1 LSSGVILADEVGLGK
16 TIEAGLVLTQ
26 YWSERK
32 RKIIIIAPSSLR
44 KQWSM
49 ELKEKFFLDSFIL
62 DGKSYKKEVARGN
75 KNPFEQK
82 NKIVITSY
90 HFASRHNEAIF
101 LADFQLSIID
111 EAHKLRNYRKGEKAK
126 ISFAIA
132 NALRDTKK
140 ILLTATPLQNS
151 LLEIFGLVSVIDDYV
166 FGDKKSFRKQFS
178 YTALTTTDM
187 NDIKDRLKPIVKRTL
202 RKDVIEYINYTKR
215 IPIVEEF
222 TPSNEEITLYD
233 LISDFILNED
243 LFSIPSAQRRL
254 ITLVVRKLLSSST
267 TAITGTLETFIKR
280 LKKMVIEKKIT
291 QEDLELITDDEDELI
306 EDYLEE
312 ENNHEPTIPIQEVK
326 LLDND
331 IKAIEKEIEELE
343 TFIELAK
350 SIEVDTKVK
359 SLMSALEKGFEAQNT
374 LGVKEQKAIIFTE
387 SRRTQQFLFDYL
399 STNGFEDKVVLFNG
413 TNTDPK
419 SKEIYKNWLEKHKD
433 SDRITEAKTAD
444 MKQAIVDY
452 FKDEASIMIATEAG
466 SEGINL
472 QFCNM
477 LINYDLP
484 WNPQRIEQRI
494 GRVHRYGQKFDVVV
508 INFLNKKNAA
518 DKRVYELLSTKFNLF
533 EGVFGASDEVLGSIE
548 SGVDFE
554 KRILKIYQTCRD
566 DKAIEEAFNS
576 LQEEFSSRIEEKT
589 LKTRQSLLDN
599 FDEDVHL
606 RLKDTELK
614 SNDTVDRFSSVFWYI
629 TKAELKDIAIFDN
642 DKKEFNYQG
651 NLYQLISASKINPNQ
666 NALSYRLNSSL
677 GEEIIDRAKQRELKQ
692 TKLIFDLTHNKY
704 KISVLDDYKGK
715 RGFLK
720 ATKVSIQSYDLEE
733 YVIITALTSDYKPL
747 NKEVATKLLSL
758 EATLNTKVNIDTN
771 DTEKLEYKYNKQ
783 KNIILTQNKAT
794 NQTHFINQSTKLHKW
809 AEDKLA
815 SVEKELKDTKAK
827 IKELNRQ
834 AIATENITEQ
844 TDIQLQI
851 KAQEKKRRKIQREIF
866 DIEEDIEEQRD
877 ELIEE
882 LKKAKEQ
889 TVRRYKKDTYAIP
902 YEGEEV
908 KLHWANSDQYY
919 IKSGEYFRDYT
930 FVVNEKTIHL
940 KLSDAETESNNN
952 KATSNKERRFVIL
965 ESNPCEVI
973 DDKQYISFIDPKG
986 IRNLNP
992 SNDPKI
998 NLSVKIKEIKASL
1011 RDNNTIL
1018 NSFIVSNTS
1027 YSDISNLHGDISIDE
1042 LENKNVLFQKEDKN
1056 GYVEKMF
1063 NRILKSI

>member
-1 LSSGVILADEVGLGK
+1 MNPHQVEAALFAFKSPLSSGVILADEVGLGK
-16 TIEAGLVLTQ
+16 TIEAALVLTQ

-32 RKIIIIAPSSLR
+32 RKILIIAPSSLR

-62 DGKSYKKEVARGN
+62 DSKSYKEEVAKGN

-82 NKIVITSY
+82 DKIVITSY
-90 HFASRHNEAIF
+90 QFASRHNEAMF
-101 LADFQLSIID
+101 LADFQLVVID
-111 EAHKLRNYRKGEKAK
+111 EAHKMRNYHRGEKAK
-126 ISFAIA
+126 MSFAIA

-151 LLEIFGLVSVIDDYV
+151 LLEIYSLVSVIDDFV

-178 YTALTTTDM
+178 STALTTSDI
-187 NDIKDRLKPIVKRTL
+187 NDLKDRLKPIVKRTL

-222 TPSNEEITLYD
+222 TPSKEEMALYD
-233 LISDFILNED
+233 LISDFLLEED
-243 LFSIPSAQRRL
+243 LFSIPSAQRTL
-254 ITLVVRKLLSSST
+254 ITLVVRKLLASST
-267 TAITGTLETFIKR
+267 IAIMGTLETLIKR
-280 LKKMVIEKKIT
+280 LRKMVVEKKIT
-291 QEDLELITDDEDELI
+291 QEDLELITYDDEDELI

-312 ENNHEPTIPIQEVK
+312 EKDEKIEIQEVK
-326 LLDND
+326 LFDED
-331 IKAIEKEIEELE
+331 IEAIEREIGELE

-350 SIEVDTKVK
+350 SIEIDTKAK
-359 SLMSALEKGFEAQNT
+359 SLMSALTKGFEAQEI
-374 LGVKEQKAIIFTE
+374 LGVKDQKAIIFTE

-399 STNGFEDKVVLFNG
+399 SDNGFEDKVVLFNG

-419 SKEIYKNWLEKHKD
+419 SKEIYKAWLEKYKD
-433 SDRITEAKTAD
+433 GDRATGSKSAD

-452 FKDEASIMIATEAG
+452 FARDASIMIATEAG

-518 DKRVYELLSTKFNLF
+518 DRRVYELLSSKFHLF

-554 KRILKIYQTCRD
+554 KRILSIYQTCRN
-566 DKAIEEAFNS
+566 DKEIEDAFNN
-576 LQEEFSSRIEEKT
+576 LQNEFSEQIKETT

-606 RLKDTELK
+606 RLKGTALK
-614 SNDTVDRFSSVFWYI
+614 SNKTVDRFSSIFWDI
-629 TKAELKDIAIFDN
+629 TKAELNDTAIFD
-642 DKKEFNYQG
+642 DEKQEFSYKG
-651 NLYQLISASKINPNQ
+651 NLYQLISASKENPNQ
-666 NALSYRLNSSL
+666 NAHTYRLNSQL
-677 GEEIIDRAKQRELKQ
+677 GEEIINRAKERELKQ

-733 YVIITALTSDYKPL
+733 YVIITALTSDYKLL
-747 NKEVATKLLSL
+747 NAEVATKLLSL
-758 EATLNTKVNIDTN
+758 EATLNTKVNIDSN
-771 DTEKLEYKYNKQ
+771 DIEKLEYEYLKQ
-783 KNIILTQNKAT
+783 KDIILKKNEVT
-794 NQTHFINQSTKLHKW
+794 NQTHFINQSSKLHKW
-809 AEDKLA
+809 ADDKL
-815 SVEKELKDTKAK
+815 SSIEKELKDTKAK

-834 AIATENITEQ
+834 SIATKNIAEQ

-866 DIEEDIEEQRD
+866 DIEEEIEEQRD

-889 TVRRYKKDTYAIP
+889 TITTT
-902 YEGEEV
+902 E
-908 KLHWANSDQYY
+908 L
-919 IKSGEYFRDYT
+919 F
-930 FVVNEKTIHL
+930 TI
-940 KLSDAETESNNN
+940 
-952 KATSNKERRFVIL
+952 
-965 ESNPCEVI
+965 
-973 DDKQYISFIDPKG
+973 QW
-986 IRNLNP
+986 
-992 SNDPKI
+992 
-998 NLSVKIKEIKASL
+998 EI
-1011 RDNNTIL
+1011 I
-1018 NSFIVSNTS
+1018 
-1027 YSDISNLHGDISIDE
+1027 
-1042 LENKNVLFQKEDKN
+1042 
-1056 GYVEKMF
+1056 
-1063 NRILKSI
+1063 

>member
-1 LSSGVILADEVGLGK
+1 MQNSANSIDRLSQSIFNAQIDLSPHQVEAALFAFKSPLSSGVILADEVGLGK

-62 DGKSYKKEVARGN
+62 DGKSYKEEIARGN

-82 NKIVITSY
+82 DKIVITSY
-90 HFASRHNEAIF
+90 QFASKHCEAMF
-101 LADFQLSIID
+101 LAAFQLSVID
-111 EAHKLRNYRKGEKAK
+111 EAHKLRNYHRGEKSK
-126 ISFAIA
+126 MSFAIA

-140 ILLTATPLQNS
+140 VLLTATPLQNS
-151 LLEIFGLVSVIDDYV
+151 LLEIFGLVSVIDDFV
-166 FGDKKSFRKQFS
+166 FGDKKSFQKQFS
-178 YTALTTTDM
+178 STVLTTSDI
-187 NDIKDRLKPIVKRTL
+187 NDLKDRLKPIVKRTL
-202 RKDVIEYINYTKR
+202 RKDVVEYINYTKR

-222 TPSNEEITLYD
+222 TPSKEEVALYD
-233 LISDFILNED
+233 LISDFLLNED
-243 LFSIPSAQRRL
+243 LFSIPSAQRSL
-254 ITLVVRKLLSSST
+254 ITLVVRKLLASST
-267 TAITGTLETFIKR
+267 TAIMGTLETLIKR
-280 LKKMVIEKKIT
+280 LRKMVVEKRIT
-291 QEDLELITDDEDELI
+291 QEDLELISDDEDELI

-312 ENNHEPTIPIQEVK
+312 ENEAEIKIPFKEIR
-326 LLDND
+326 LLDDD
-331 IKAIEKEIEELE
+331 IEAIEREIAELE

-359 SLMSALEKGFEAQNT
+359 SLMSALEKGFEAQDT

-399 STNGFEDKVVLFNG
+399 SANGFLDKVVLFNG

-419 SKEIYKNWLEKHKD
+419 SKEIYTAWLEKHKD
-433 SDRITEAKTAD
+433 SDRVTGAKSAD
-444 MKQAIVDY
+444 MKQAIVDF
-452 FKDEASIMIATEAG
+452 FKEEASIMIATEAG

-518 DKRVYELLSTKFNLF
+518 DRRVYELLSTKFNLF

-554 KRILKIYQTCRD
+554 KRILEIYQTCRD

-576 LQEEFSSRIEEKT
+576 LQEEFSEQIEETT
-589 LKTRQSLLDN
+589 LRTRQSLLDN

-606 RLKDTELK
+606 RLKDTELR
-614 SNDTVDRFSSVFWYI
+614 SNETVDRFSSVFWDI
-629 TKAELKDIAIFDN
+629 TKSELSDTATFDE
-642 DKKEFNYQG
+642 DKKEFEYEG
-651 NLYQLISASKINPNQ
+651 NRYQLISASKVNPNQ
-666 NALSYRLNSSL
+666 NAYTYRLNSSL
-677 GEEIIDRAKQRELKQ
+677 GEEVIDRAKQRELKQ
-692 TKLIFDLTHNKY
+692 TKLIFDLSHNKY

-720 ATKVSIQSYDLEE
+720 ATKISISSYDTEE
-733 YVIITALTSDYKPL
+733 YVIITALTSDYKLL
-747 NKEVATKLLSL
+747 NEEVATKLLSL
-758 EATLNTKVNIDTN
+758 QATLNTKVSIDSN
-771 DTEKLEYKYNKQ
+771 DTDKLEYEYNKQ
-783 KNIILTQNKAT
+783 KAIILKENEAT
-794 NQTHFINQSTKLHKW
+794 NQTHFINQSSKLHKW

-815 SVEKELKDTKAK
+815 SIEKELKDTKAK

-834 AIATENITEQ
+834 STATENIAEQ

-851 KAQEKKRRKIQREIF
+851 KAQEKKRRSIQREIF
-866 DIEEDIEEQRD
+866 DIEEEIELQRD

-889 TVRRYKKDTYAIP
+889 TIT
-902 YEGEEV
+902 
-908 KLHWANSDQYY
+908 
-919 IKSGEYFRDYT
+919 T
-930 FVVNEKTIHL
+930 
-940 KLSDAETESNNN
+940 TELF
-952 KATSNKERRFVIL
+952 TV
-965 ESNPCEVI
+965 
-973 DDKQYISFIDPKG
+973 QW
-986 IRNLNP
+986 
-992 SNDPKI
+992 
-998 NLSVKIKEIKASL
+998 EI
-1011 RDNNTIL
+1011 I
-1018 NSFIVSNTS
+1018 
-1027 YSDISNLHGDISIDE
+1027 
-1042 LENKNVLFQKEDKN
+1042 
-1056 GYVEKMF
+1056 
-1063 NRILKSI
+1063 

>member
-1 LSSGVILADEVGLGK
+1 MNFTQYHSKYYSHLLTLQNSANSIDRLSQSIFNAQIDLNPHQVEAALFAFKSPLSSGVILADEVGLGK

-62 DGKSYKKEVARGN
+62 DGKSYKEEVERGN

-82 NKIVITSY
+82 DKIVITSY
-90 HFASRHNEAIF
+90 QFASRHNEALF
-101 LADFQLSIID
+101 LADFQLSVID
-111 EAHKLRNYRKGEKAK
+111 EAHKLRNYHRGEKAK
-126 ISFAIA
+126 MSFAIA
-132 NALRDTKK
+132 NALRGTKK
-140 ILLTATPLQNS
+140 VLLTATPLQNS

-178 YTALTTTDM
+178 STILTTSDM
-187 NDIKDRLKPIVKRTL
+187 NDLKERLKPIVKRTL
-202 RKDVIEYINYTKR
+202 RKDVVEYINYTKR

-222 TPSNEEITLYD
+222 TPSADEVALYD
-233 LISDFILNED
+233 LISDFMLNED
-243 LFSIPSAQRRL
+243 SYSIPSAQRTL
-254 ITLVVRKLLSSST
+254 ITLVVRKLLASST
-267 TAITGTLETFIKR
+267 TAIMGTLGTLIKR
-280 LKKMVIEKKIT
+280 LRKMVVEKRIN

-312 ENNHEPTIPIQEVK
+312 ENDADTEPKISFEEVR
-326 LLDND
+326 LLDDD
-331 IKAIEKEIEELE
+331 IKAIEKEIGELE
-343 TFIELAK
+343 TFIELARG
-350 SIEVDTKVK
+350 IEIDTKAK
-359 SLMSALEKGFEAQNT
+359 SLLNALTKGFEQQIK
-374 LGVKEQKAIIFTE
+374 LGVKNQKAIIFTE

-399 STNGFEDKVVLFNG
+399 SANGFENNVVLFNG

-419 SKEIYKNWLEKHKD
+419 SKEIYKDWLEEHKH
-433 SDRITEAKTAD
+433 SDRATGAKSAD

-452 FKDEASIMIATEAG
+452 FKNEASIMIATEAG

-518 DKRVYELLSTKFNLF
+518 DRRVYELLSSKFHLF

-548 SGVDFE
+548 GGVDFE
-554 KRILKIYQTCRD
+554 KRILGIYQTCRD
-566 DKAIEEAFNS
+566 DKEIEKAFND
-576 LQEEFSSRIEEKT
+576 LQEEFSEQIEETT
-589 LKTRQSLLDN
+589 LQTRQSLLDN

-614 SNDTVDRFSSVFWYI
+614 SNDTVDRFSSLFWDI
-629 TKAELKDIAIFDN
+629 TKAELNDTAIFDDN
-642 DKKEFNYQG
+642 KKEFDYKG
-651 NLYQLISASKINPNQ
+651 SIYQLISAAKTNPNQ
-666 NALSYRLNSSL
+666 NAHTYRLNSPL
-677 GEEIIDRAKQRELKQ
+677 GEEILDTAKQRELKQ
-692 TKLIFDLTHNKY
+692 TKLIFDLTRNKY

-720 ATKVSIQSYDLEE
+720 ATKISIQSYDLEE
-733 YVIITALTSDYKPL
+733 YVIITALTSDYKLL
-747 NKEVATKLLSL
+747 NEEVATKLLSL
-758 EATLNTKVNIDTN
+758 EATLNSKVDIDTN
-771 DTEKLEYKYNKQ
+771 DTEKLDYEYLKHKDT
-783 KNIILTQNKAT
+783 ILKENEAT

-815 SVEKELKDTKAK
+815 SIEKELKDTKAK

-834 AIATENITEQ
+834 SITTENIVEQ

-866 DIEEDIEEQRD
+866 DIEEEIEEQRD

-889 TVRRYKKDTYAIP
+889 TIT
-902 YEGEEV
+902 
-908 KLHWANSDQYY
+908 
-919 IKSGEYFRDYT
+919 T
-930 FVVNEKTIHL
+930 NELFTI
-940 KLSDAETESNNN
+940 
-952 KATSNKERRFVIL
+952 
-965 ESNPCEVI
+965 
-973 DDKQYISFIDPKG
+973 QW
-986 IRNLNP
+986 
-992 SNDPKI
+992 
-998 NLSVKIKEIKASL
+998 EI
-1011 RDNNTIL
+1011 I
-1018 NSFIVSNTS
+1018 
-1027 YSDISNLHGDISIDE
+1027 
-1042 LENKNVLFQKEDKN
+1042 
-1056 GYVEKMF
+1056 
-1063 NRILKSI
+1063 